1 MSGLLISAEREQLD
15 HQKARL
21 EEILAADM
29 VSAPMRSDLQRL
41 LDDIGRRLWELS
53 QDPSTAGTTQGQMM
67 FSQ

>member
-1 MSGLLISAEREQLD
+1 MNALLIDAERERLD

-41 LDDIGRRLWELS
+41 VDDIGRRLWELS
-53 QDPSTAGTTQGQMM
+53 HSH
-67 FSQ
+67 SQEQSFFQQ